1 MQRRKRQQPTYRQR
15 KGYDQAIVTLTDSV
29 TRYRKDYWL
38 GPTDHRRVASCT
50 TGFWPSG
57 SRAAGACP

>member
-1 MQRRKRQQPTYRQR
+1 MQRRKRQQPSYRQR

-38 GPTDHRRVASCT
+38 EASPLPAAATHTLRGP
-50 TGFWPSG
+50 
-57 SRAAGACP
+57 GAKPARFS